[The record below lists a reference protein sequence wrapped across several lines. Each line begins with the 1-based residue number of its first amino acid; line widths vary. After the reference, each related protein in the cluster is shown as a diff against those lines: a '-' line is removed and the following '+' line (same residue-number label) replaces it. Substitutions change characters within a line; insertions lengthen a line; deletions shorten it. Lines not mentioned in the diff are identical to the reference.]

1 MTKYRVM
8 VTEIL
13 SRVVEVESECEEDA
27 INMARKMYR
36 NCDIVLDASDYKET
50 NICIKDE
57 K

>member
-1 MTKYRVM
+1 MKKFKVE

-13 SRVVEVESECEEDA
+13 SRVIETDAESEEDA
-27 INMARKMYR
+27 VEKIKRMYR
-36 NCDIVLDASDYKET
+36 NCDIILNASDYIET